1 MLIAFAAN
9 AQTDFAAPGYSCAA
23 DDAVLT
29 GGSSEKFFLD
39 ETATPHHITWSD
51 VALSANA
58 LATWQIT
65 ASRGCYVSVSLDLGP
80 VVASNKHNFE
90 VKILDDKGNVKGT
103 LSEGGENTAS
113 DQVKLLEDSILIPA
127 AGAYTLELRNQRDW
141 GKGTIK
147 NVILTY
153 VADAPSTMVEVESI
167 ALNKKALAIEVEEVE
182 LLVATVLPENAFDP
196 SVTWV
201 SSNDSIATV
210 SETGLVSGIA
220 AGTANIIAKAGEK
233 ADTCVVTVAAATIPT
248 ADFAEPLVLSG
259 KKAHLEGAIWKND
272 AYKLY
277 GDGGHNKNYG
287 NASWIVNVTKR
298 CIVSG
303 KLNGVEGGHAFVL
316 DVYADT
322 VLVGTMT
329 QPEDKTWAAGEI
341 AFDTTVVF
349 AKKGNYTFVL
359 RNTQEWSSGKV
370 ESVTLT
376 LEEELP
382 LTCAE
387 IYAKAKNDAVKLNDV
402 VVTYVN
408 AKNIYVTDGTA
419 GMLVYLPANG
429 SWEIGD
435 VLSGI
440 AGKVDIYNG
449 IYEVKLTADQVA
461 AVTVTDGEVPAPEVL
476 TKVTA
481 ADMSKYILLKNIPVE
496 GEFAAGTQSNINIVV
511 GGDTIALR
519 NQFKDGFKFE
529 AGETYDIEAL
539 VTLYQSKLQ
548 LYFLKANMVPHT
560 YTVAGNS
567 DVLFGK
573 AWDPKNEANDMVE
586 LLDGRF
592 AWWQTDLKLAK
603 SEIEFKVCKDHAYT
617 HSWPAQNYKLAIPE
631 DGIYTIEIYFDPA
644 ADDSVKVSAKA
655 EKTGEAVII
664 PTLLMHGNFTGSW
677 KDTDPF
683 TLSEDSLYQVL
694 KLELAAGDFE
704 FGMKF
709 DGAWKANGDT
719 ITRDIPSTSLTY
731 TGDNMHIIADV
742 AGEYTFVYVIAT
754 QTLNVI
760 YPKEP
765 KPVWENP
772 IYKTDFFNK
781 DWSKDTLSTAKWDA
795 ENQKVIVN
803 IIPGKSD
810 TWQGQLWLKLPM
822 DVRAGY
828 EYDLSFKAKA
838 NKTFGGTVVKYQENA
853 EMTIIY
859 DFEMKAGEEAIY
871 SKENLRGV
879 NGGNG
884 ILCLSF
890 GYAPDSTDI
899 ELYDFAI
906 VEHEATSPVAKFYVT
921 GNDAFTADAGLEAAQ
936 AWHPDALPSYGD
948 TLTVALKA
956 GAAYQLKICVDG
968 TWNTAKNFNDLTE
981 KAAGLIDADGDNHN
995 IGFSLVAD
1003 GDVKII
1009 YTAEVF
1015 KLEGN
1020 FVTEAID
1027 NTFVGTKAVKMVKNG
1042 QLLIIR
1048 DGKTFTVLG
1057 QPIQ

>member
-1 MLIAFAAN
+1 MKKFLSLFAAIL
-9 AQTDFAAPGYSCAA
+9 FAAGMM
-23 DDAVLT
+23 AVPVVLPATLDVSNVSFRSEGMPDFVIEEGQDYAGTYFDMGAHDSSNDTLLYAEWDVTIEPIKYNLAVDVYNTNSWRVQLYLLNQT
-29 GGSSEKFFLD
+29 GDTLKSLRYKGSSGQKGQFG
-39 ETATPHHITWSD
+39 I
-51 VALSANA
+51 
-58 LATWQIT
+58 
-65 ASRGCYVSVSLDLGP
+65 GSLDLSDLEAGDYK
-80 VVASNKHNFE
+80 VRVHAATAWSAMKLKDVIFAADYQGVSVA
-90 VKILDDKGNVKGT
+90 LPGT
-103 LSEGGENTAS
+103 LLPAYALLSEGASATAS
-113 DQVKLLEDSILIPA
+113 AIAFTPSTANEEFATWNVSFAKAGDFNVTIALTASNGHNYSVELLSEDGLTQIDSIGEDGQKSDTGEKELGVITVPA
-127 AGAYTLELRNQRDW
+127 AGNYVVKLRNATQWSEALLNSISFAVAVDPF
-141 GKGTIK
+141 
-147 NVILTY
+147 VIPRY
-153 VADAPSTMVEVESI
+153 EVAEA
-167 ALNKKALAIEVEEVE
+167 
-182 LLVATVLPENAFDP
+182 
-196 SVTWV
+196 
-201 SSNDSIATV
+201 
-210 SETGLVSGIA
+210 IA
-220 AGTANIIAKAGEK
+220 AGLKDSDEVEIRG
-233 ADTCVVTVAAATIPT
+233 VVSKME
-248 ADFAEPLVLSG
+248 FKG
-259 KKAHLEGAIWKND
+259 KN
-272 AYKLY
+272 
-277 GDGGHNKNYG
+277 
-287 NASWIVNVTKR
+287 
-298 CIVSG
+298 
-303 KLNGVEGGHAFVL
+303 
-316 DVYADT
+316 
-322 VLVGTMT
+322 
-329 QPEDKTWAAGEI
+329 
-341 AFDTTVVF
+341 F
-349 AKKGNYTFVL
+349 AKYG
-359 RNTQEWSSGKV
+359 
-370 ESVTLT
+370 SV
-376 LEEELP
+376 
-382 LTCAE
+382 C
-387 IYAKAKNDAVKLNDV
+387 
-402 VVTYVN
+402 
-408 AKNIYVTDGTA
+408 IYVKDATGA
-419 GMLVYLPANG
+419 
-429 SWEIGD
+429 
-435 VLSGI
+435 
-440 AGKVDIYNG
+440 
-449 IYEVKLTADQVA
+449 
-461 AVTVTDGEVPAPEVL
+461 
-476 TKVTA
+476 
-481 ADMSKYILLKNIPVE
+481 E
-496 GEFAAGTQSNINIVV
+496 GEFEFYNCFSLNADTFKVSVPEYDATSTSWAQFTEVKDSKGVALHV
-511 GGDTIALR
+511 GDTVIGLGKYKLFNTTHELLQGCFLVDLR
-519 NQFKDGFKFE
+519 PFKE
-529 AGETYDIEAL
+529 
-539 VTLYQSKLQ
+539 V
-548 LYFLKANMVPHT
+548 HT
-560 YTVAGNS
+560 YTVAGS
-567 DVLFGK
+567 SEVAFGK

-603 SEIEFKVCKDHAYT
+603 GEIEFKVCKDHAWTVAY
-617 HSWPAQNYKLAIPE
+617 PKDNYKLAIPE

-664 PTLLMHGNFTGSW
+664 PSLLMHGNFTGTW

-683 TLSEDSLYQVL
+683 VLSEDSLYQVL
-694 KLELAAGDFE
+694 KLELAAGDYE

-719 ITRDIPSTSLTY
+719 ITRDIPSTSLAA
-731 TGDNMHIIADV
+731 GSGNMHIIADV
-742 AGEYTFVYVIAT
+742 AGEYTFVYVLAT
-754 QTLNVI
+754 QTLDVV
-760 YPKEP
+760 YPKVP

-1027 NTFVGTKAVKMVKNG
+1027 NTFVGEKAVKVIVNG

-1048 DGKTFTVLG
+1048 DGKTFTVMG
-1057 QPIQ
+1057 QQIQ